1 MMRVLLE
8 VCRLEWRG
16 LVLEEMELMRSDC
29 Q

>member
-1 MMRVLLE
+1 MMRVLLG

-16 LVLEEMELMRSDC
+16 LVLEEMELMRYDC